1 MKEIVLITCANG
13 AVVGVSPLPPI
24 LRTQI
29 ALEIAKKY
37 PEVDKASYA
46 LPDPNAF
53 LDGGTLPAEN
63 NPAYKQA
70 VETRTRETNTAF
82 NRAVMLATVRVPEC
96 VDDDGSVTKWKTRET
111 VIAEWSDEIE
121 QYRYA
126 TGDNETDAYLLALN
140 FGYVTDLT
148 QDQTSIL
155 LAAGSK
161 LPLTQEEVISG
172 VKFFRYNVQRR
183 SAGKLPD
190 DAQSPGIQTE
200 SGATDTA
207 NDKIR
212 KLV

>member
-1 MKEIVLITCANG
+1 MKEVVLITCKNG
-13 AVVGVSPLPPI
+13 AVVGVTPLPPI
-24 LRTQI
+24 LRTSI

-37 PEVDKASYA
+37 PEVDKAAYA

-70 VETRTRETNTAF
+70 VDARTRETNTAF

-96 VDDDGSVTKWKTRET
+96 IDEDGGVTKWKTREA
-111 VIAEWSDEIE
+111 VVAEWTDEIE

-161 LPLTQEEVISG
+161 LPLTQEEVING
-172 VKFFRYNVQRR
+172 VKFFRHNVQRR
-183 SAGKLPD
+183 TAGKLPD
-190 DAQSPGIQTE
+190 DAQPSSV
-200 SGATDTA
+200 SGAGGGTDTA